1 MLDFF
6 TTHSIICVVEVIGIT
21 SFSSREIIRRLKDDG
36 WVLKNVEG
44 DHYQFVHPTKP
55 GKVTV
60 THPVKDV
67 PKKTYHT
74 ILKQAGLK

>member
-1 MLDFF
+1 MLDFPV
-6 TTHSIICVVEVIGIT
+6 TRSKVCAVEVIGIT
-21 SFSSREIIRRLKDDG
+21 SFSSREIIKRLKEDG
-36 WVLKNVEG
+36 WVLKNVKG

-67 PKKTYHT
+67 PSKTYHN
-74 ILKQAGLK
+74 ILKQAGL